1 MEKDKYKNKEAN
13 LNFKQIYLNL
23 NLNKTID
30 SEQMFDQQIKNKSSK
45 INIHRKGSIWE
56 KPQ

>member
-1 MEKDKYKNKEAN
+1 MEKDKNKNKEAN
-13 LNFKQIYLNL
+13 LNFKQSYLNL
-23 NLNKTID
+23 ENNKTID
-30 SEQMFDQQIKNKSSK
+30 NEPMFDQQITNKSLR